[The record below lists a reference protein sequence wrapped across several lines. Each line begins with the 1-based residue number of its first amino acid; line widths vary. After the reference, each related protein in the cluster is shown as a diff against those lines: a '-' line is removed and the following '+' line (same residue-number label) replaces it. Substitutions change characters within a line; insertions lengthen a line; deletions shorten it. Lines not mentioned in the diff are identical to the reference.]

1 MKRNLII
8 VLIVLIIIAVCAI
21 EEIVLSNINSN
32 LTHYTEELSTS
43 ITENSDNL
51 STFEVEEKYK
61 DLSSFW
67 KDAKRKLC
75 YLTNYEKIRIMDESI
90 IKLGASIENN
100 DESLTIENLA
110 IVETFSEFTYYFMG
124 FNINNLF

>member
-21 EEIVLSNINSN
+21 EEIVLSNINAN
-32 LTHYTEELSTS
+32 LAHYTEELSTS

-51 STFEVEEKYK
+51 STFEVGEKYK
-61 DLSSFW
+61 NLSSFW

>member
-8 VLIVLIIIAVCAI
+8 VLIVLIIVAVCAI
-21 EEIVLSNINSN
+21 EEIVLSNINAN
-32 LTHYTEELSTS
+32 LAHYTEELSTS

>member
-8 VLIVLIIIAVCAI
+8 VLIVLLIVAVCAI
-21 EEIVLSNINSN
+21 EEIVLSNLNSN
-32 LTHYTEELSTS
+32 LAHYTEELSTS

>member
-8 VLIVLIIIAVCAI
+8 VLIVLLIIAVCAI
-21 EEIVLSNINSN
+21 EEIVLSNINAN
-32 LTHYTEELSTS
+32 LAHYTEELSTS

-61 DLSSFW
+61 SLSSFW

-110 IVETFSEFTYYFMG
+110 IVEVFSEFTYYFMG

>member
-32 LTHYTEELSTS
+32 LAHYTEELSTS

-51 STFEVEEKYK
+51 STFEVEEKYN
-61 DLSSFW
+61 DLSVFW

-90 IKLGASIENN
+90 IKLGASIKNN

-110 IVETFSEFTYYFMG
+110 IVEVFSEFTYYFMG

>member
-21 EEIVLSNINSN
+21 EEIVLSNINAN
-32 LTHYTEELSTS
+32 LAHYTEELSTS

-61 DLSSFW
+61 NLSSFW

>member
-8 VLIVLIIIAVCAI
+8 VLIVLLIVAVCAI
-21 EEIVLSNINSN
+21 EEIVLSNINAN
-32 LTHYTEELSTS
+32 LAHYTEELSTS

-61 DLSSFW
+61 NLSSFW

>member
-8 VLIVLIIIAVCAI
+8 VLIVLLIVAVCAI
-21 EEIVLSNINSN
+21 EEIVLSNINAN
-32 LTHYTEELSTS
+32 LAHYTEELSTS

>member
-8 VLIVLIIIAVCAI
+8 VLIVLLIVAVCAI
-21 EEIVLSNINSN
+21 EEIVLSNINDN
-32 LTHYTEELSTS
+32 LAHYTEELSTS

-61 DLSSFW
+61 NLSSFW

-90 IKLGASIENN
+90 IKLGASIKNN

-110 IVETFSEFTYYFMG
+110 IVEVFSEFTYYFMG

>member
-8 VLIVLIIIAVCAI
+8 VLIVLLIVAVCAI
-21 EEIVLSNINSN
+21 EEIVLSNINAN
-32 LTHYTEELSTS
+32 LAHYTEELSTS

-51 STFEVEEKYK
+51 STFEVEEKYN

>member
-8 VLIVLIIIAVCAI
+8 VLIVLLIVAVCAI

-32 LTHYTEELSTS
+32 LAHYTEELSTS

-61 DLSSFW
+61 NLSSFW

-90 IKLGASIENN
+90 IKLGASIVNN

-110 IVETFSEFTYYFMG
+110 IVEAFSEFTYYFMG

>member
-1 MKRNLII
+1 MKRNFII
-8 VLIVLIIIAVCAI
+8 VLIVLLIVAVCAI

-32 LTHYTEELSTS
+32 LAHYTEELSTS

-51 STFEVEEKYK
+51 STFEVGEKYK
-61 DLSSFW
+61 NLSSFW

>member
-8 VLIVLIIIAVCAI
+8 VLIVLIIVAVCAI
-21 EEIVLSNINSN
+21 EEIVLSNINAN

>member
-8 VLIVLIIIAVCAI
+8 VLIVLLIVAVCAI
-21 EEIVLSNINSN
+21 EEIVLSNINAN
-32 LTHYTEELSTS
+32 LAHYTEELSTS

-51 STFEVEEKYK
+51 STFEVGEKYK
-61 DLSSFW
+61 NLSSFW

>member
-21 EEIVLSNINSN
+21 EEIVLSNINAN
-32 LTHYTEELSTS
+32 LAHYTEELSTS

>member
-8 VLIVLIIIAVCAI
+8 VLIVLLIVAVCAI

-32 LTHYTEELSTS
+32 LAHYTEELSTS
-43 ITENSDNL
+43 ITKNSDNL
-51 STFEVEEKYK
+51 STFEVEEKYN
-61 DLSSFW
+61 DLSGFW

-90 IKLGASIENN
+90 IKLGASIKNN

-110 IVETFSEFTYYFMG
+110 IVEVFSEFTYYFMG